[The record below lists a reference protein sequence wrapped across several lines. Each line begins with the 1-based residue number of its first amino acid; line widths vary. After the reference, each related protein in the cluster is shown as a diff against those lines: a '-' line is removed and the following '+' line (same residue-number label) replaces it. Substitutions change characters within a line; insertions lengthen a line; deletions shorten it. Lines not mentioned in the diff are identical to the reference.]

1 MRCDCH
7 IQQDLFLMEKKEET
21 LQNKHFRYLEKK
33 KEKLT
38 VDDRFPNNK
47 FSHINATTIP
57 GQEKSH
63 CGYR

>member
-1 MRCDCH
+1 
-7 IQQDLFLMEKKEET
+7 MEKKEKT

-47 FSHINATTIP
+47 FSHINTTKFQDRKRATVGT
-57 GQEKSH
+57 GEAGKALNNLM
-63 CGYR
+63 